1 MTVAVDFDGVITVKD
16 NFPEIHDLNP
26 WIISDL
32 IALKNKGY
40 KLILWT
46 CREGKYLEKA
56 IQICKDNGL
65 EFDAVNDNLE
75 ENKLKY
81 KNNCRKV
88 AADYYLDDKNINS
101 AELHYLIFEERN

>member
-1 MTVAVDFDGVITVKD
+1 MIVAVDFDGVITIKD
-16 NFPEIHDLNP
+16 NFPKIGD
-26 WIISDL
+26 ISKWTIDK
-32 IALKNKGY
+32 LKELKQKGI

-46 CREGKYLEKA
+46 CREGKYLEEAVKV
-56 IQICKDNGL
+56 CKENGL

-88 AADYYLDDKNINS
+88 AADYYIDDKNSNF
-101 AELHYLIFEERN
+101 AELEYEEGI